1 MRLPRA
7 LAPRTVVRAHCDLPC
22 GIYDPA
28 QARIEAESVKAI
40 SEKHQANSD
49 PELRTRAL
57 VIKEQRAELVK
68 HHLWVL
74 WTDYFKPPHFEK
86 YPHLH
91 QLFNEAT
98 KLAGASLAARLQ
110 FTLDEI
116 EDLRIAVDE
125 ACAILLSIAPAQ
137 AEVTSQ
143 FEVTDSAL
151 SIDVSVP
158 VTGQAAL
165 PGGNSFSWQVL
176 TALAGEVSA
185 QTDGDRAAI
194 RLTKR
199 RTLPPV

>member
-1 MRLPRA
+1 MGLTEELDA
-7 LAPRTVVRAHCDLPC
+7 AAVA
-22 GIYDPA
+22 A
-28 QARIEAESVKAI
+28 QAHAAPPDVVTIKLPAAGAYLSV
-40 SEKHQANSD
+40 
-49 PELRTRAL
+49 LRT
-57 VIKEQRAELVK
+57 
-68 HHLWVL
+68 
-74 WTDYFKPPHFEK
+74 
-86 YPHLH
+86 
-91 QLFNEAT
+91 AT
-98 KLAGASLAARLQ
+98 AGLAARLD

-137 AEVTSQ
+137 AEVTSH

-158 VTGQAAL
+158 VIGQAAL

-194 RLTKR
+194 RLIKR

>member
-1 MRLPRA
+1 MARVTA
-7 LAPRTVVRAHCDLPC
+7 LASDTSATRKEDGVVLVV
-22 GIYDPA
+22 PA
-28 QARIEAESVKAI
+28 DGSYLAV
-40 SEKHQANSD
+40 
-49 PELRTRAL
+49 LRT
-57 VIKEQRAELVK
+57 
-68 HHLWVL
+68 
-74 WTDYFKPPHFEK
+74 
-86 YPHLH
+86 
-91 QLFNEAT
+91 AT
-98 KLAGASLAARLQ
+98 AGLAARLQ

-158 VTGQAAL
+158 ITGHATL

-199 RTLPPV
+199 RTLPPVV